1 MGIGLFDELHLKLI
15 NLEFKLSQQPFQT
28 EVSQLLQLIIHSLY
42 SQKEIFLREL
52 ISNSSDAL
60 DKLRY
65 ISLTDPKMKSFT
77 FDPKI
82 NLEFSEGDNPT
93 LTLTDTGIGMSKKD
107 LEDNLGTIAKS
118 GTKNFLSKLSGDAK
132 KDSNLIGQ
140 FGVGFYSSFMVADKV
155 EVSSKKSGSKQ
166 AWKWISDGKS
176 GFEIIKDVKEVNGTT
191 IVLHLND
198 EGKEFASKWKIENL
212 ITKYSDHIDSPI
224 FLTYEDT
231 EYDKDGKEKNKGIK
245 TEQVNDAKA
254 FWTRSKSE
262 IKKKEYKE
270 FYKGFSSDMD
280 DTFDWVHFRAEGNL
294 EFVILFFIPKKA
306 SPDIFRADYQSG
318 VKLYVNR
325 VFITDDDKELLP
337 PWLRFVKG
345 IIDSSDLPLNVSRE
359 ILQQNR
365 VMAKIKSNSVKK
377 ILDRLKTIAGNKEK
391 YAEFYGEYGRLI
403 KEGVYQD
410 FEHKDALTELL
421 RFKSTKDDGLVSL
434 REYVERMREDQ
445 KSIYYITGQNQ
456 VSLKNSPLLE
466 MYQKKDVEVLLLDDE
481 IDEIIISSVPK
492 YDEKDLKSVNR
503 SGAADDF
510 SEESDKDMEKSLQPV
525 IKKIKKVLGDKV
537 KDVKLSNRLSDSP
550 SCIVADENDPTA
562 QMQEMMKSMGQM
574 DMPAIKPILEINPT
588 HDIVLKMKEKTKQ
601 KSFDSIAL
609 LLFEQALI
617 QEGVKLEDTSGFV
630 ARLNKVI
637 SETL

>member
-1 MGIGLFDELHLKLI
+1 MAQK
-15 NLEFKLSQQPFQT
+15 PFQT
-28 EVSQLLQLIIHSLY
+28 EVSQLLKLIIHSLY
-42 SQKEIFLREL
+42 SHKEIFLREL

-65 ISLTDPKMKSFT
+65 LTLTKDEYKSMKFEPKVSIDFV
-77 FDPKI
+77 
-82 NLEFSEGDNPT
+82 EGDNPT
-93 LTLTDTGIGMSKKD
+93 LTITDTGIGMSKKE
-107 LEDNLGTIAKS
+107 LEDNLGTIARS

-132 KDSNLIGQ
+132 KDSQLIGQ

-155 EVSSKKSGSKQ
+155 EVASKKVGNKE
-166 AWKWISDGKS
+166 AWRWVSDGQT
-176 GFEIIKDVKEVNGTT
+176 GFEIKKDVKKETGTS
-191 IVLHLND
+191 IVMHLNE
-198 EGKEFASKWKIENL
+198 EGKEFASRWRIESL
-212 ITKYSDHIDSPI
+212 VKKYSDHIDSPI

-231 EYDKDGKEKNKGIK
+231 EYDKDGKEKSKGLK
-245 TEQVNDAKA
+245 TEQINDAKA

-280 DTFDWVHFRAEGNL
+280 DPFDWVHFRAEGNL

-365 VMAKIKSNSVKK
+365 IMAKIKSNSVKK

-434 REYVERMREDQ
+434 REYVDRMREDQ

-466 MYQKKDVEVLLLDDE
+466 MYQKKDIEVLLLDDE

-510 SEESDKDMEKSLQPV
+510 SEESDKDVEKSLQPV

-588 HDIVLKMKEKTKQ
+588 HDIVVKMKEKTKQ

-637 SETL
+637 SDTL

>member
-1 MGIGLFDELHLKLI
+1 MKFEPK
-15 NLEFKLSQQPFQT
+15 
-28 EVSQLLQLIIHSLY
+28 VSID
-42 SQKEIFLREL
+42 FV
-52 ISNSSDAL
+52 
-60 DKLRY
+60 
-65 ISLTDPKMKSFT
+65 
-77 FDPKI
+77 
-82 NLEFSEGDNPT
+82 EGDNPT
-93 LTLTDTGIGMSKKD
+93 LTITDTGIGMSKKE
-107 LEDNLGTIAKS
+107 LEDNLGTIARS

-132 KDSNLIGQ
+132 KDSQLIGQ

-155 EVSSKKSGSKQ
+155 EVASKKVGNKE
-166 AWKWISDGKS
+166 AWRWVSDGQT
-176 GFEIIKDVKEVNGTT
+176 GFEIKKDVKKETGTS
-191 IVLHLND
+191 IVMHLNE
-198 EGKEFASKWKIENL
+198 EGKEFASRWRIESL
-212 ITKYSDHIDSPI
+212 VKKYSDHIDSPI

-231 EYDKDGKEKNKGIK
+231 EYDKDGKEKSKGLK
-245 TEQVNDAKA
+245 TEQINDAKA
-254 FWTRSKSE
+254 FWTRSKTE

-280 DTFDWVHFRAEGNL
+280 DPFDWVHFRAEGNL

-434 REYVERMREDQ
+434 REYVDRMREDQ

-510 SEESDKDMEKSLQPV
+510 SEESDKDVEKSLQPV

-588 HDIVLKMKEKTKQ
+588 HDIVVKMKEKTKQ

-637 SETL
+637 SDTL

>member
-1 MGIGLFDELHLKLI
+1 ME
-15 NLEFKLSQQPFQT
+15 EP
-28 EVSQLLQLIIHSLY
+28 
-42 SQKEIFLREL
+42 
-52 ISNSSDAL
+52 
-60 DKLRY
+60 
-65 ISLTDPKMKSFT
+65 
-77 FDPKI
+77 
-82 NLEFSEGDNPT
+82 
-93 LTLTDTGIGMSKKD
+93 
-107 LEDNLGTIAKS
+107 
-118 GTKNFLSKLSGDAK
+118 
-132 KDSNLIGQ
+132 
-140 FGVGFYSSFMVADKV
+140 
-155 EVSSKKSGSKQ
+155 
-166 AWKWISDGKS
+166 
-176 GFEIIKDVKEVNGTT
+176 
-191 IVLHLND
+191 
-198 EGKEFASKWKIENL
+198 
-212 ITKYSDHIDSPI
+212 
-224 FLTYEDT
+224 
-231 EYDKDGKEKNKGIK
+231 
-245 TEQVNDAKA
+245 
-254 FWTRSKSE
+254 
-262 IKKKEYKE
+262 
-270 FYKGFSSDMD
+270 
-280 DTFDWVHFRAEGNL
+280 FDWVHFRAEGNL

-365 VMAKIKSNSVKK
+365 IMAKIRSNSVKK

-391 YAEFYGEYGRLI
+391 YADFYDQYGRLI

-410 FEHKDALTELL
+410 FEHKEALTELL

-434 REYVERMREDQ
+434 REYAERMREDQ

-456 VSLKNSPLLE
+456 ISLKNSPLLE
-466 MYQKKDVEVLLLDDE
+466 MYNKKDIEVLILDDE

-510 SEESDKDMEKSLQPV
+510 SEESDKDTEKSLQPV
-525 IKKIKKVLGDKV
+525 IKKMKKVLGDKV
-537 KDVKLSNRLSDSP
+537 KDIKLSNRLSDSP

-574 DMPAIKPILEINPT
+574 DMPAIKPILEINPN
-588 HDIVLKMKEKTKQ
+588 HDIVVKLKEKTKQ

-617 QEGVKLEDTSGFV
+617 QEGVKLEDPAGFV
-630 ARLNKVI
+630 DRLNNVI
-637 SETL
+637 ADTL